1 MRAASVPTTCGPAV
15 ERQRPGEPARNQTA
29 IKSNKDFQAAYTKAR
44 GNNTTFGFRPSG
56 NHSWPYRGAQLTAL
70 KPDLIATL
78 NR

>member
-1 MRAASVPTTCGPAV
+1 M
-15 ERQRPGEPARNQTA
+15 ERQRPGEAGRNQTA
-29 IKSNKDFQAAYTKAR
+29 IKSNKNFQADFRAAYTKAG
-44 GNNTTFGFRPSG
+44 GNNTTFGFPPSG